1 MKTKA
6 YLLKFIIILPLLLQV
21 TSCEDTLEEQIY
33 SQLAPGNFLTTEA
46 GIDAALGA
54 VYNEFYDRWHEG
66 YRWLMDIF
74 EAGYGYNE
82 GGSFEA
88 RYAEIHEQFLLSS
101 LSYQP
106 QDSWDDYYM
115 LIRDANIVLDNLES
129 GDFDES
135 FKTLKRSEAL
145 ALRGYAYSQLYN
157 YFGPTPIFVSSQPG
171 EDKKARATE
180 QEMMTRIE
188 SDLTE
193 AAAGL
198 PVDQDDYGRITKGG
212 ALAMLC
218 KYYLNTKQ
226 WDKANTTAQQIMNLG
241 LYELQPTYKDVFDY
255 DNEKNSEL
263 IVVIPSDPVNA
274 GNNAIQGLTIP
285 NDYPLPPGTSTWAA
299 RLYGYDWFVDSI
311 DVIDTWVD
319 NFVSGYV
326 NVTGDT
332 IAGYG
337 VDKTLIMFK
346 YGPDP
351 NASGVNGGMDFP
363 VIRYADILMSRAEA
377 LNELNE
383 PNQESIDLIN
393 MIRNRAGI
401 DPVELVDFASK
412 EELRDYIFQER
423 LWEFYFECKSRED
436 MIRHGTF
443 ISSAQARGLSAQNY
457 MVLYPIPQT
466 EIESNPN
473 CEQNPGYN

>member
-21 TSCEDTLEEQIY
+21 ASCEDILEEQIY

-54 VYNEFYDRWHEG
+54 VYNEFFDRWHEG
-66 YRWLMDIF
+66 YRWLMDVF

-101 LSYQP
+101 ISYQP
-106 QDSWDDYYM
+106 QDSWGDYYT
-115 LIRDANIVLDNLES
+115 LIRNANIVLDNLES
-129 GDFDES
+129 GDFEES
-135 FKTLKRSEAL
+135 FKTVKRAEAL
-145 ALRGYAYSQLYN
+145 ALRGYTYSQLYN
-157 YFGPTPIFVSSQPG
+157 YFGPTPIFVSSQPE

-180 QEMMTRIE
+180 QEMMARIE

-198 PVDQDDYGRITKGG
+198 PVDQDDWGRITKGG

-226 WDKANTTAQQIMNLG
+226 WDNASSTAQQIMTLG
-241 LYELQPTYKDVFDY
+241 VYELQPTYQDVFDY
-255 DNEKNSEL
+255 NNEKNSEL
-263 IVVIPSDPVNA
+263 IVVIASDPVNA
-274 GNNAIQGLTIP
+274 GNNAMQGLTIP

-299 RLYGYDWFVDSI
+299 RLYGYDWFVDSF
-311 DVIDTWVD
+311 DENDTRND
-319 NFVSGYV
+319 DFVLGYV
-326 NVTGDT
+326 NKTGDT
-332 IAGYG
+332 VPGYG

-351 NASGVNGGMDFP
+351 NASGVNGGMDYP

-377 LNELNE
+377 LNELNG

-393 MIRNRAGI
+393 MIRSRAGV
-401 DPVELVDFASK
+401 DPVELVNFASK
-412 EELRDYIFQER
+412 EELRDHIFQER

-443 ISSAQARGLSAQNY
+443 ISSAQARGLSAQDY

-473 CEQNPGYN
+473 CEQNQGYN